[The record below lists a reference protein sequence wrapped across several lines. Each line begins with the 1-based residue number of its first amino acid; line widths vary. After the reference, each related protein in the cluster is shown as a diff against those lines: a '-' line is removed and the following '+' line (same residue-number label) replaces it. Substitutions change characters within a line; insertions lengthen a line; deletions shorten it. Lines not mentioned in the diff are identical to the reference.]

1 MIMIKLESGE
11 TMIWN
16 EFNECMS
23 REEMRNLQS
32 ERLCETVERVY
43 HNVPFYRKKMQEIGL
58 EPGDIRGIEDLN
70 KLPFTTKK
78 I

>member
-43 HNVPFYRKKMQEIGL
+43 HNVPFYRKKMQ
-58 EPGDIRGIEDLN
+58 
-70 KLPFTTKK
+70 
-78 I
+78 